1 MKSKTIFVF
10 LLILLLV
17 GETIAE
23 AAASSP
29 IKRNLQA
36 ISPKRK
42 TSAPNSA
49 KSKDF

>member
-1 MKSKTIFVF
+1 MKYKSITAL
-10 LLILLLV
+10 LLILLFL
-17 GETIAE
+17 GESISE
-23 AAASSP
+23 AVANSP

-36 ISPKRK
+36 IPPKRK